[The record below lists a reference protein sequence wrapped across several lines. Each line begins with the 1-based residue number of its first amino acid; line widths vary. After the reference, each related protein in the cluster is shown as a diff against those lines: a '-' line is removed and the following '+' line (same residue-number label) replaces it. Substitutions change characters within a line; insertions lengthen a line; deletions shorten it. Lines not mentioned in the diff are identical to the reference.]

1 MTQSLV
7 QRVSDAKSNS
17 KERGQLGVVVD
28 SEDLKFN
35 DDDACGIEYKREILK
50 RYLMT
55 VTLTV
60 SDTSEV
66 LKQCLGTLL
75 YQRG

>member
-1 MTQSLV
+1 M
-7 QRVSDAKSNS
+7 SDAKSNS

-28 SEDLKFN
+28 SEALKFN

-55 VTLTV
+55 VMLTV

>member
-1 MTQSLV
+1 M
-7 QRVSDAKSNS
+7 SDAKSNS

-28 SEDLKFN
+28 SEALKFN
-35 DDDACGIEYKREILK
+35 DVDVSGIEYKREILK

-75 YQRG
+75 YQWG

>member
-1 MTQSLV
+1 M
-7 QRVSDAKSNS
+7 SDAKSNL

-28 SEDLKFN
+28 SEALKFN
-35 DDDACGIEYKREILK
+35 DDDVSGIEYKREILK

-55 VTLTV
+55 MTLTV

-75 YQRG
+75 YQQG